1 MDFICVLSL
10 FSKLAQVGE
19 RPIPI
24 SIGLIIP
31 KTVFE
36 LTIFP
41 STPWEAALPVSKPLT
56 VIIEYFSFLK
66 HPVYKEGNML
76 SQNCSAK

>member
-1 MDFICVLSL
+1 MYLLSL
-10 FSKLAQVGE
+10 FFKLAQVGE
-19 RPIPI
+19 S
-24 SIGLIIP
+24 SITIFIGIAIL

-41 STPWEAALPVSKPLT
+41 STSWEVALPVSKLLT
-56 VIIEYFSFLK
+56 AIIKYFSFLK
-66 HPVYKEGNML
+66 HPAYKEGNML